1 MSKRILEVCVDSV
14 ESALVAERGGAD
26 RLELCSNL
34 VIGGTTPSPTLFQEI
49 RKYSRIPMRV
59 LIRPRFGDFCYSE
72 YEFAMIKAE
81 IQQFRKLGAEAVVIG
96 VLTPDGAVDV
106 PRMHVLMQEAG
117 AMEVTFH
124 RAFDVCKE
132 PLQAFD
138 EIKKLGI
145 TTILT
150 SGQKNSYVEGKE
162 LLRELVERA
171 GREVQ
176 IMPGGGVTPE
186 NLKEMAP
193 YIGAHAYHMSGKRI
207 ENSRMQYRKE
217 GVSMGLPSM
226 SEYEIWQTDEEKVR
240 AAREVLDSYD
250 KE

>member
-1 MSKRILEVCVDSV
+1 
-14 ESALVAERGGAD
+14 
-26 RLELCSNL
+26 
-34 VIGGTTPSPTLFQEI
+34 
-49 RKYSRIPMRV
+49 
-59 LIRPRFGDFCYSE
+59 
-72 YEFAMIKAE
+72 MIKAE